1 MNNLQKLY
9 QTIFEAG
16 LINNSFED
24 FSQGMLG
31 EDYQKKVFDAI
42 TDKGLFSQDFNTFKS
57 GYSPKKVKIFG
68 KEKDQDDLSFF
79 ESLAVSMKNKF
90 PEISKTLDW
99 YSAYTVDVGVDLA
112 DAVFGDAFSTT
123 PKDVVDKEF
132 GGDFKS
138 AIDKSS
144 DKDASTKNV
153 YFIDPLTKN
162 KIVFDKK
169 AFESKGHYAEE
180 NERWYELARLAEKSD
195 DIESGF
201 IDSDANAIKAD
212 MAMPVIKRAL
222 ETEKEIQEFTSRD
235 TTGFTDAMKKGK
247 TKDAS
252 LYAIDFAGQMLKSIV
267 LAKLTRG
274 ASLYAEAV
282 SSTYQGFNLE
292 KANALY
298 GGRDEESVRKL
309 MANGESEVLIPTAAA
324 GFVAA
329 LDKLGLDGLSGK
341 YFKNIL
347 AHRKA
352 LTLLVGSG
360 TEGATEYTQGLLER
374 FNNNLGAQMSVKEA
388 AEDVAEYAG
397 SDEALDQFFAGL
409 IGGGMIQGGG
419 MTYNAAFR
427 RDEASIDF
435 IDKKINNINKL
446 QEEAYK
452 LQDPEVI
459 KANKA
464 KVDQEFKELKLYLK
478 RNKDA
483 SEFLTDKGKKEII
496 DLANSRESVQKKIKE
511 LNNLKKKGAI
521 TKEAAEVRLNQ
532 YQSQLKEINSKTT
545 EIRNEA
551 VKSKLQADLKTS
563 GFAVENIDELNQVVV
578 KDGKELFEKVD
589 EWYKRHGLE
598 NPYTQSEF
606 ESQDGGDALIL
617 GNNIFINEKNAVK
630 NSAFGVGTH
639 EFLHAV
645 IKSVIRKKDGSGE
658 LSDKGV
664 NLVKDFLNTLSRSD
678 RAKVEKRM
686 RDEYEEGL
694 SEEQNFRIYGEEA
707 LTYYVQLKK
716 EKRLTKSAAQRG
728 MMWLKNSF
736 SKETPYKN
744 LDITDGKSFQNF
756 LDIFVS
762 DAEQGQFR
770 SEFVALA
777 KQGVEETVAEK
788 EQTTKA
794 AASKT
799 TRRAKRSRTATER
812 QITEKA
818 KAAQSEVDE
827 IGKKAT
833 SKAEYDAGINVEAYT
848 YLTEGG
854 GLSAMIKAQLLK
866 YDISV
871 SGKDANVYG
880 QPLELFIEDVKG
892 KVIPAILGFNPEKET
907 TSEGKFGLSGWVNF
921 NLNKRVLDSIG
932 DSKKTVVGVSLNKKV
947 GDSDMEVGDFLY
959 VEGDKRI
966 ESFEEQNLSVYSETQ
981 QENVEITAEQE
992 VLQSKYRHKLKN
1004 QDGSKL
1010 IGVSQVENIREGLR
1024 KIFRTLQTEISASEF
1039 LLNFENMVKKTMK
1052 NIVQGAIGTK
1062 ETYRKFLINNIETIV
1077 EYSSLQ
1083 DLVALERLV
1092 GKGKTKGGR
1101 KIFTV
1106 PVKRL
1111 TKKEDIQKAIDQGK
1125 LPPDAINKSEEGVF
1139 LSEKRVP
1146 TQEEL
1151 EAYFLGKNMMEV
1163 LGYEV
1168 GSSTL
1173 GTRKDGLS
1181 RMVTTSL
1188 AQDATMETIQEPD
1201 ILEEASVFTEGLS
1214 AEIQVG
1220 QLAGKINKSPF
1231 LKFSRSAFET
1241 LDSSKHEDYKSAYKG
1256 FENGKFLLAKP
1267 KGIDQEAYDY
1277 AYLDFVRSK
1286 SDVYKVTKLKELRNK
1301 LYGKNADYSRAKYNE
1316 KLSLRIERIAR
1327 DNINKVANGIPFVDV
1342 VLADSANSNLPDIL
1356 LMFDGKDL
1364 LAIEVKADSARTSSI
1379 TAYFT
1384 LKLEGILGLSAQVQQ
1399 PELLS
1404 DIYKEKAV
1412 PVLKKMKKR
1421 LKDRF
1426 GIDFDGSTT
1435 ELTPQQYYYLQGKF
1449 VNGKK
1454 IKGLSNLMVELNAA
1468 TKTSVDSSWASFG
1481 YLNKSI
1487 PSQYINLGLA
1497 GLFHFGKESNDIMN
1511 LGTKSFDGVQIP
1523 LSFRISRHRL
1533 ANGNFG
1539 IRIRVDAQL
1548 SSQAFA
1554 ESKNHGKSNINVML
1568 EAGGRQFFKNK
1579 DGVKRL
1585 EVRGKRSKSES
1596 INKASELARLTN
1608 KSTPSRGMSIF
1619 DFDETV
1625 GVSENVV
1632 IANKDG
1638 VVKEVSSDQ
1647 WPHVGEQLKAE
1658 GWTFDFSDFNKVTKG
1673 KPGPLMQKLKN
1684 QISKYGNKNVFI
1696 LTARAPQSQKAIF
1709 EWLKSQGIILPYENI
1724 TGLGNSAGNAKAQ
1737 WILDKYAEG
1746 YNDIYFVDDAM
1757 PNVEAVQDV
1766 FNQLDIKGK
1775 SVRAIPDI
1783 TKQKIQF
1790 SKTELSSTVNS
1801 PQYKQFKNSIKD
1813 RVLYH
1818 GGSETINTIRD
1829 NNAVWFYL
1837 DDADA
1842 AQMWG
1847 DGEVYSVKASDIQD
1861 MVIIPDLNDVST
1873 FTKHIQEKFNLG
1885 NKAYDVREIMSHPKA
1900 DEIIKEWIEWS
1911 AENNMEYDLG
1921 YNLYEKGKVTN
1932 GAAVTV
1938 LGVIPKNKIQQISS
1952 KFSKSSLR
1960 GDKAVKNVFDQLDIK
1975 GKSVQAKIKFSKTK
1989 KENFDSILKRTVGI
2003 DQEIDPARAKIIGA
2017 KKGKREFF
2025 IAPGADDFQGL
2036 MMRLAGKGEQGESDM
2051 KFFKQVF
2058 FDPFNRAYRKLNSI
2072 QYNMMEGYN
2081 KIRKTHRSVIK
2092 ILKKKFDNEFTNE
2105 DAIRIYLWD
2114 LQDIEVPGLTTKERK
2129 AIAAKVAQ
2137 NADMVSF
2144 ALDIRETLQLS
2155 GEYVAPKETWSVGS
2169 IKGDMYEALNSVH
2182 RNKALQEWQ
2191 ENIDELLDNP
2201 EMLAKLEASMG
2212 KSYVEA
2218 LKDMLYR
2225 MRTGKNRPTGPN
2237 AMTNKAM
2244 NWLQGA
2250 VGAIMFFN
2258 SRSAVLQTISTINF
2272 INHTDNNIFAFAKAI
2287 ANVSQFAEDFK
2298 MLFNSPQLKVR
2309 RSGLQQDIQT
2319 ADLADSLSRGGG
2331 ASGALAY
2338 LLKIG
2343 FLPTQIADSFAI
2355 AFGGAAFYRN
2365 RVNSL
2370 MKQGMTQEQAE
2381 SQAMIDFQDITEESQ
2396 QSSRPDRIS
2405 QQQAAPVGRLL
2416 LAFQNTPLQYNRI
2429 IKKAITDIANKRGDI
2444 KTHISRIAYYGA
2456 IQSLIFYTLQQALFA
2471 EDDPEEEQIPSSVK
2485 KQYKKGI
2492 KDGTINRFEYPSVKF
2507 YYADTKA
2514 KQKQESLVNSMADGW
2529 LRGSGV
2535 KGAIVSTFKNV
2546 VRSFMKE
2553 SEKGYKADYFN
2564 TFIEVLNVSPQIGSK
2579 ARKIKKASDTYKYNK
2594 DVMSEIGAFDIDNPV
2609 YPMAFSLIEGVTN
2622 APTHRI
2628 YTKLDNLKE
2637 AFNEDNTAMQR
2648 TFVSLGWN
2656 QWQLGIDTYKD
2667 VREAKEKIKEREKAK
2682 KKQCRQIL
2690 NNGKRCSIRTT
2701 NKSQLC
2707 YHHN

>member
-1 MNNLQKLY
+1 MDNLQKLY
-9 QTIFEAG
+9 QVLKETG
-16 LINNSFED
+16 LITSSYNDFARNMSDDSYKQKVFKTVSDRRLFTQDYNSFN
-24 FSQGMLG
+24 S
-31 EDYQKKVFDAI
+31 
-42 TDKGLFSQDFNTFKS
+42 T
-57 GYSPKKVKIFG
+57 YSPEKVKIFG
-68 KEKDQDDLSFF
+68 KEKDPDNLTYF
-79 ESLAVSMKNKF
+79 ESLAVSMKNLK
-90 PEISKTLDW
+90 PEISKAFDW
-99 YSAYTVDVGVDLA
+99 YSAYTVDIGMSLA
-112 DAVFGDAFSTT
+112 DFILPDAFKFT
-123 PKDVVDKEF
+123 PEKLIDREEF
-132 GGDFKS
+132 GGDFKL
-138 AIDKSS
+138 ALDKSL
-144 DKDASTKNV
+144 DKDFKLTDQKNQDLSQAV
-153 YFIDPLTKN
+153 KNIYFVDPLTKN
-162 KIVFDKK
+162 KVVFDKK

-201 IDSDANAIKAD
+201 IGADADDIKAD
-212 MAMPVIKRAL
+212 MMMPVIKRAL

-235 TTGFTDAMKKGK
+235 TTGFTDAMKKGE

-252 LYAIDFAGQMLKSIV
+252 LYAIDFAKQMLKSIV
-267 LAKLTRG
+267 LAKLTKG
-274 ASLYAEAV
+274 SSLYAEAI

-309 MANGESEVLIPTAAA
+309 MANGESEILIPTAAA

-360 TEGATEYTQGLLER
+360 TEGATEYTQGLIER

-409 IGGGMIQGGG
+409 IGGGMIQGAGI
-419 MTYNAAFR
+419 TYNAAFR

-435 IDKKINNINKL
+435 IDRKINNINKL

-452 LQDPEVI
+452 SQDPEVI

-511 LNNLKKKGAI
+511 LNNVKKKGAI
-521 TKEAAEVRLNQ
+521 TREAAEVRLNQ

-551 VKSKLQADLKTS
+551 VKAKLQADLKAS

-578 KDGKELFEKVD
+578 KNGKELFEKVD

-598 NPYTQSEF
+598 NPYTQEEF
-606 ESQDGGDALIL
+606 ETESGGDALIL

-664 NLVKDFLNTLSRSD
+664 ALVKDFLNTLSRSD
-678 RAKVEKRM
+678 RILVEKRM
-686 RDEYEEGL
+686 KDEYEEGL
-694 SEEQNFRIYGEEA
+694 SDEQNFRKYGEEA
-707 LTYYVQLKK
+707 VTYYVQLKK

-777 KQGVEETVAEK
+777 KQGAEETVVE
-788 EQTTKA
+788 TKA

-799 TRRAKRSRTATER
+799 TRRAKRSRTAKEK

-818 KAAQSEVDE
+818 KDAQGKVDE
-827 IGKKAT
+827 IGKKA
-833 SKAEYDAGINVEAYT
+833 SNKAEYDAGINVEAYN
-848 YLTEGG
+848 YLMEGG
-854 GLSAMIKAQLLK
+854 GLTAMIKAMLLK
-866 YDISV
+866 YDINV
-871 SGKDANVYG
+871 SGPDANVYEK
-880 QPLELFIEDVKG
+880 PLDLFIEDVKG

-921 NLNKRVLDSIG
+921 NLNKRVLDEIR
-932 DSKKTVVGVSLNKKV
+932 DSKKTVIGTSLNKKV

-959 VEGDKRI
+959 AEGDQRI

-981 QENVEITAEQE
+981 QENVETTAEQE
-992 VLQSKYRHKLKN
+992 ALQSKYRHKLKN

-1139 LSEKRVP
+1139 LSEKRIP

-1168 GSSTL
+1168 GASTL

-1214 AEIQVG
+1214 AELQVG
-1220 QLAGKINKSPF
+1220 QLASKISRSPF
-1231 LKFSRSAFET
+1231 LKFSRSALET
-1241 LDSSKHEDYKSAYKG
+1241 LDSSKHEDYKSAYEG

-1267 KGIDQEAYDY
+1267 KGMDQEAYDY
-1277 AYLDFVRSK
+1277 AYLDFVRSR

-1301 LYGKNADYSRAKYNE
+1301 LYGKNASYSRAKYNE

-1327 DNINKVANGIPFVDV
+1327 DNINKIADGIPFVDV

-1364 LAIEVKADSARTSSI
+1364 LAIEIKADSARSSSI
-1379 TAYFT
+1379 SAYFN
-1384 LKLEGILGLSAQVQQ
+1384 LKQEGILGISSQVQQ

-1412 PVLKKMKKR
+1412 PVLNKMKKR

-1426 GIDFDGSTT
+1426 GVDFDGSTT
-1435 ELTPQQYYYLQGKF
+1435 QLTPQQYYYLQGKF

-1497 GLFHFGKESNDIMN
+1497 GLFHFGNKSNDIMN

-1523 LSFRISRHRL
+1523 LSFRLSRHRL
-1533 ANGNFG
+1533 ASGNFA

-1554 ESKNHGKSNINVML
+1554 ESKNHGKSNINVLL

-1579 DGVKRL
+1579 DSIKRL

-1596 INKASELARLTN
+1596 INKASELARVTN
-1608 KSTPSRGMSIF
+1608 ENTPSRGMSIF

-1625 GVSENVV
+1625 GISENVV
-1632 IANKDG
+1632 IARKDG
-1638 VVKEVSSDQ
+1638 VVKEISSDQ

-1709 EWLKSQGIILPYENI
+1709 EWLKSQGITLPYENI
-1724 TGLGNSAGNAKAQ
+1724 TGLGNSTGNAKAQ
-1737 WILDKYAEG
+1737 WILNKYAEG

-1757 PNVEAVQDV
+1757 PNVDAVQ
-1766 FNQLDIKGK
+1766 
-1775 SVRAIPDI
+1775 
-1783 TKQKIQF
+1783 
-1790 SKTELSSTVNS
+1790 
-1801 PQYKQFKNSIKD
+1801 
-1813 RVLYH
+1813 H
-1818 GGSETINTIRD
+1818 
-1829 NNAVWFYL
+1829 
-1837 DDADA
+1837 
-1842 AQMWG
+1842 
-1847 DGEVYSVKASDIQD
+1847 
-1861 MVIIPDLNDVST
+1861 
-1873 FTKHIQEKFNLG
+1873 
-1885 NKAYDVREIMSHPKA
+1885 
-1900 DEIIKEWIEWS
+1900 
-1911 AENNMEYDLG
+1911 
-1921 YNLYEKGKVTN
+1921 
-1932 GAAVTV
+1932 
-1938 LGVIPKNKIQQISS
+1938 
-1952 KFSKSSLR
+1952 
-1960 GDKAVKNVFDQLDIK
+1960 VFDQLDIK
-1975 GKSVQAKIKFSKTK
+1975 GKSVQAKIKFSRTK
-1989 KENFDSILKRTVGI
+1989 KQNFDSILKRNLGI
-2003 DQEIDPARAKIIGA
+2003 DKEIDPARAKIIGA
-2017 KKGKREFF
+2017 KKGSREFF

-2072 QYNMMEGYN
+2072 QYNMMESYAQ
-2081 KIRKTHRSVIK
+2081 IRKEHKDVIK
-2092 ILKKKFDNEFTNE
+2092 KLKKKFDNEFTNE
-2105 DAIRIYLWD
+2105 DAIRIYLWN
-2114 LQDIEVPGLTTKERK
+2114 LQDLDVPGLTTKERK
-2129 AIAAKVAQ
+2129 AVAAKVAQ
-2137 NADMVSF
+2137 DADMVEY
-2144 ALDIRETLQLS
+2144 ALKVRKALQIEGDQYL
-2155 GEYVAPKETWSVGS
+2155 APTDTWMASS
-2169 IKGDMYEALNSVH
+2169 IKGDMYNSLNKVH
-2182 RNKALQEWQ
+2182 RDGALQEWQ
-2191 ENIDELLDNP
+2191 ENVDELLNN
-2201 EMLAKLEASMG
+2201 EAQLAKLEAAMG
-2212 KSYVEA
+2212 TDYVEA

-2225 MRTGKNRPTGPN
+2225 MKTGKNRPSGQN
-2237 AMTNKAM
+2237 AATNKVL
-2244 NWLQGA
+2244 NWLQGSVA
-2250 VGAIMFFN
+2250 AIMFFN
-2258 SRSAVLQTISTINF
+2258 MRSAVLQTISTVNY

-2287 ANVSQFAEDFK
+2287 ANVSQFAKDFK
-2298 MLFNSPQLKVR
+2298 MIFNSPQLKVR

-2331 ASGALAY
+2331 AAGALAY

-2343 FLPTQIADSFAI
+2343 FTPTQIVDSFAI
-2355 AFGGAAFYRN
+2355 AFGGATFYRN

-2370 MKQGMTQEQAE
+2370 VKKGMTQEQAE
-2381 SQAMIDFQDITEESQ
+2381 NQAMLDFQEITEESQ

-2405 QQQAAPVGRLL
+2405 KQQASPVGRLL

-2429 IKKAITDIANKRGDI
+2429 IKKAVSDIANKRGNTRD
-2444 KTHISRIAYYGA
+2444 HLSRIAYYGA
-2456 IQSLIFYTLQQALFA
+2456 VQSLIFYTLQQALFA
-2471 EDDPEEEQIPSSVK
+2471 EDEPEEEEIPGSVK
-2485 KQYKKGI
+2485 KEYAKGI
-2492 KDGTINRFEYPSVKF
+2492 KDGTINKFEYPSVSF
-2507 YYADTKA
+2507 YYRDVKN
-2514 KQKQESLVNSMADGW
+2514 KQKKESLVNSMADSW

-2553 SEKGYKADYFN
+2553 SKKGYKADYFN
-2564 TFIEVLNVSPQIGSK
+2564 TFVEILNVSPQIGSK
-2579 ARKIKKASDTYKYNK
+2579 ARKIKRASDTYKYNK
-2594 DVMSEIGAFDIDNPV
+2594 EVISEIGAFDIDNPV
-2609 YPMAFSLIEGVTN
+2609 YPMVTSLIEGTTN
-2622 APTHRI
+2622 APLHRI

-2648 TFVSLGWN
+2648 LFVSLGWN

-2667 VREAKEKIKEREKAK
+2667 VREAKDKIKEEKKAK
-2682 KKQCRQIL
+2682 KKQCRKIL
-2690 NNGKRCSIRTT
+2690 SNGKRCSIRTT

>member
-9 QTIFEAG
+9 QTIFDAG

-606 ESQDGGDALIL
+606 EGQGGGDALIL

-664 NLVKDFLNTLSRSD
+664 ALVKDFLNTLSRSD
-678 RAKVEKRM
+678 RVEVEKRM

-762 DAEQGQFR
+762 DADQGQFR

-777 KQGVEETVAEK
+777 KQGAEETVVE
-788 EQTTKA
+788 TKA

-799 TRRAKRSRTATER
+799 TRRAKRSRTVAEK

-818 KAAQSEVDE
+818 KTAQSKIDE
-827 IGKKAT
+827 IGKKA
-833 SKAEYDAGINVEAYT
+833 SNKAEYDAGVNVEAYT

-854 GLSAMIKAQLLK
+854 GLSAMIKAKLLK

-892 KVIPAILGFNPEKET
+892 RVIPAILGFNPEKET

-992 VLQSKYRHKLKN
+992 ALQSKYRHKLKN

-1039 LLNFENMVKKTMK
+1039 LLNFENTVKKTMK

-1231 LKFSRSAFET
+1231 LKFTRSAFET

-1277 AYLDFVRSK
+1277 AYLDFVRSR

-1301 LYGKNADYSRAKYNE
+1301 LYGKNADYSRAKYDE

-1327 DNINKVANGIPFVDV
+1327 DNINKVAKGIPFVDV

-1757 PNVEAVQDV
+1757 PNVDAVQ
-1766 FNQLDIKGK
+1766 
-1775 SVRAIPDI
+1775 
-1783 TKQKIQF
+1783 
-1790 SKTELSSTVNS
+1790 
-1801 PQYKQFKNSIKD
+1801 
-1813 RVLYH
+1813 H
-1818 GGSETINTIRD
+1818 
-1829 NNAVWFYL
+1829 
-1837 DDADA
+1837 
-1842 AQMWG
+1842 
-1847 DGEVYSVKASDIQD
+1847 
-1861 MVIIPDLNDVST
+1861 
-1873 FTKHIQEKFNLG
+1873 
-1885 NKAYDVREIMSHPKA
+1885 
-1900 DEIIKEWIEWS
+1900 
-1911 AENNMEYDLG
+1911 
-1921 YNLYEKGKVTN
+1921 
-1932 GAAVTV
+1932 
-1938 LGVIPKNKIQQISS
+1938 
-1952 KFSKSSLR
+1952 
-1960 GDKAVKNVFDQLDIK
+1960 VFDQLDIK
-1975 GKSVQAKIKFSKTK
+1975 GKSVQAKIKFSRTK
-1989 KENFDSILKRTVGI
+1989 KQNFDSILKRTVGI
-2003 DQEIDPARAKIIGA
+2003 DQDIDPARAKIIGA
-2017 KKGKREFF
+2017 KKGSKEFF

-2036 MMRLAGKGEQGESDM
+2036 MMRLAGKGKQGESDM

-2081 KIRKTHRSVIK
+2081 KVRKEHKDVIK
-2092 ILKKKFDNEFTNE
+2092 ILKKKFDSEFTNE

-2114 LQDIEVPGLTTKERK
+2114 LQDIEVPGLTTKEQK
-2129 AIAAKVAQ
+2129 AIAAKVAE
-2137 NADMVSF
+2137 NADMVNF
-2144 ALDIRETLQLS
+2144 ALDIRKTLQLS

-2579 ARKIKKASDTYKYNK
+2579 ARKIKRASDTYKYNK

-2690 NNGKRCSIRTT
+2690 KNGKRCSIRTAS
-2701 NKSQLC
+2701 KSQLC
-2707 YHHN
+2707 YHHD